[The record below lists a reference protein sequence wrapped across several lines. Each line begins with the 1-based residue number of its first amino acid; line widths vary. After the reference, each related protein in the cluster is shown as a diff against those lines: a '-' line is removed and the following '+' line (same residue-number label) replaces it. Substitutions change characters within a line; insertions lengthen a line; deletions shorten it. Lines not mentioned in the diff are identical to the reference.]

1 MEKSMSSHDE
11 LQDPSRLPDVRL
23 GPEYACVHQLLEAAL
38 EESPLSTAVE
48 FQDQRLTYAELHARA
63 NQLARALQK
72 RGVGREVLVGVC
84 MHRSLEMVVALLAI
98 LKSGGAYVP
107 LDPSFGNARIQY
119 ILDEARVR
127 VLLTQEALRTFVT
140 ATSAEILCIDSSWK
154 SIREESDATVAS
166 DVQPDNL
173 AYVIYTSGSTGK
185 PKGVQLEHRSLAN
198 FLCSMREQPGMAAR
212 DALVAVTTISF
223 DIAGLEIFLPLLVGG
238 RLIVAS
244 TEATVDPRALERLL
258 KTSRATVMQATP
270 TTWHL
275 LFDSG
280 WTGDR
285 HLKVLVGG
293 EAVSPQLA
301 RKLANGCGEVWN
313 MYGPTETTI
322 WSSLYRVLGR
332 DQSNV
337 PIGKPIANTSLYI
350 LGANREPLPSGSEGE
365 LYIGGEGLARGY
377 LEKPELTREKFV
389 PDPFSSK
396 PGGRM
401 YRTGDLAR
409 YGEDGNVVFLGRLD
423 HQVKIRGFRIELGE
437 IEAVLEQHPNVEKA
451 VTIARDRDSSSK
463 YLAAYFIAKSG
474 ATISPAELRD
484 HLRQQLPD
492 YMTPSVFLR
501 MRKFPLTPN
510 GKIDRKALPA
520 PKADD
525 YLSDHE
531 YVAPRDA
538 IEKTLAKLWQ
548 EVLGIPR
555 VGAKDNFFDLGGKSL
570 MAARLFTKII
580 HRFGKELP
588 LTTLIH
594 APTLELLA
602 NELRTTAT
610 KANYATLV
618 PMRNG
623 GSRPPFFCVHGG
635 AGSTLFMHRL
645 AAKMDF
651 EQPFYGI
658 EPEGLDGRRFQRTT
672 VEEIAAHYISEIR
685 KVQPSGPYY
694 LGGYC
699 FGGIVAFEM
708 AQQLQRQGEN
718 AALVVLFTA
727 VLRYHRRES
736 APAPV
741 SKPKPQTKSARQKLA
756 TLMKSPLRA
765 LYRKSAVFIEH
776 KILKLEPL
784 THSIFFGL
792 RGTIPPYMRTRYV
805 WRTLFNAEQNYVPQ
819 PYSGTLVMFHGSD
832 YADDTNLG
840 WDGLAEQ
847 IEHHVIGNS
856 SHDSRRDLM
865 NEPFV
870 GRTAQELGDCIAR
883 SAEPKTLPMAT
894 TMAQR

>member
-1 MEKSMSSHDE
+1 MSADDVLKDQNE
-11 LQDPSRLPDVRL
+11 PPGIPLCPD
-23 GPEYACVHQLLEAAL
+23 YTCVHRLLEAAQH
-38 EESPLSTAVE
+38 ESPLSIAVE
-48 FQDQRLTYAELHARA
+48 FQGQCLTYAQLHARA

-107 LDPSFGNARIQY
+107 LDPSFGNTRIQY

-127 VLLTQEALRTFVT
+127 VLLTQESLRTFVS

-154 SIREESDATVAS
+154 SIADESDAPVAT

-198 FLCSMREQPGMAAR
+198 FLCSMREQPGLAPR

-223 DIAGLEIFLPLLVGG
+223 DIAALEIFLPLLVGG
-238 RLIVAS
+238 RLILAS
-244 TEATVDPRALERLL
+244 AEATVDPRALQRLL
-258 KTSRATVMQATP
+258 TTSHATVMQATP

-275 LFDSG
+275 LFESG

-285 HLKVLVGG
+285 NLKVLVGG

-301 RKLANGCGEVWN
+301 RKLANSCGEVWN
-313 MYGPTETTI
+313 MYGPTETTV
-322 WSSLYRVLGR
+322 WSSLYRVQGR

-337 PIGKPIANTSLYI
+337 PIGKAIANTSLYI
-350 LGANREPLPSGSEGE
+350 LGANREPLPLGSEGE
-365 LYIGGEGLARGY
+365 LYIGGDGLARGY
-377 LEKPELTREKFV
+377 LQKPELTAEKFV
-389 PDPFSSK
+389 PDPFSRK

-409 YGEDGNVVFLGRLD
+409 YREDGNVVFLGRLD

-437 IEAVLEQHPNVEKA
+437 LEAVLEQHPNVQKA

-463 YLAAYFIAKSG
+463 YLAAYFLAKPG
-474 ATISPAELRD
+474 ATVSPAELRD
-484 HLRQQLPD
+484 HLRKQLPD
-492 YMTPSVFLR
+492 YMIPAVFLT
-501 MRKFPLTPN
+501 MQQFPLTPN

-525 YLSDHE
+525 FVSDHE

-538 IEKTLAKLWQ
+538 VEKTLAKLWQ
-548 EVLGIPR
+548 EVLEIPR
-555 VGAKDNFFDLGGKSL
+555 VGAKDNFFHLGGKSL

-580 HRFGKELP
+580 HKFGKELP

-602 NELRTTAT
+602 NELRTTVR
-610 KANYATLV
+610 KGNYATLV

-645 AAKMDF
+645 AAKMDS

-672 VEEIAAHYISEIR
+672 IEQIAAYYIAEIR
-685 KVQPSGPYY
+685 KVQPKGPYY

-708 AQQLQRQGEN
+708 AQQLRRQGED
-718 AALVVLFTA
+718 AALVALFTA
-727 VLRYHRRES
+727 ALRYHRLES
-736 APAPV
+736 APAP
-741 SKPKPQTKSARQKLA
+741 PPEPNPQTKPARQKLA
-756 TLMKSPLRA
+756 TLMKSPLRV
-765 LYRKSAVFIEH
+765 LYRKSAVFVEH
-776 KILKLEPL
+776 QTSKLEPL
-784 THSIFFGL
+784 IHSILFAL
-792 RGTIPPYMRTRYV
+792 HMKIPPSMRTRYV
-805 WRTLFNAEQNYVPQ
+805 WRTLINAEQNYVPQ

-832 YADDTNLG
+832 YAHDTNLG

-847 IEHHVIGNS
+847 FEHHVIGNS

-870 GRTAQELGDCIAR
+870 GRTAQELGDCIAAAAPR
-883 SAEPKTLPMAT
+883 ESMLSTSAT
-894 TMAQR
+894 